1 MLAGRGPCG
10 PKGDPLGFDMANS
23 KNSGKVLA
31 DRPLRG
37 VRSGTIQ
44 HSVGYELS
52 KDGMFER
59 VARKGNANYQAPDR
73 FVPGNPDF
81 EAGVTQNVGNPAQSD
96 DLRGAI
102 SLIRGK

>member
-1 MLAGRGPCG
+1 
-10 PKGDPLGFDMANS
+10 MANE

-31 DRPLRG
+31 ERPLRG
-37 VRSGTIQ
+37 LNNSRVQ

-52 KDGMFER
+52 KDGMFEK

-81 EAGVTQNVGNPAQSD
+81 ESGVTQNVGSPVQSD
-96 DLRGAI
+96 GLRGAI

>member
-1 MLAGRGPCG
+1 
-10 PKGDPLGFDMANS
+10 MANG

-31 DRPLRG
+31 EKPLRG
-37 VRSGTIQ
+37 VRAGNIQ
-44 HSVGYELS
+44 HSVGYELG

-81 EAGVTQNVGNPAQSD
+81 ESGVTQNVGNPAQSD
-96 DLRGAI
+96 GLRGAI